1 MKRIKKF
8 NNFEP
13 LSDDDLNFINESK
26 VWYLPSFRDKISDVV
41 AGQFDKDILDLCNKI
56 LNSEGK
62 ELDSDTTFIGLSDDD
77 MLSFSRQSEIEKMYP
92 TIFNVLQSDI
102 DSGYRREIG
111 LVKINLMSGQIQ
123 KIENWKGPFID
134 PFNGLPMI
142 NSQLTSLSSPVT
154 PGFGLGFVSDFML
167 GNNANL
173 RFTPGLVFADVIVNY
188 EFENPSLSKQR
199 IIQGTLVDLPLGI
212 KLKSDRRK
220 NFRAYVIG
228 GAKYSIDIVSKKKT
242 DDIALSPESK
252 YLKSLKNTVWYEAG
266 LGLDLYFEF
275 FKLSPE
281 IKFSQ
286 SRKSVL
292 KDSDRLENPFTA
304 PIDKLFFR
312 NIQFSLFFE

>member
-1 MKRIKKF
+1 MKKF
-8 NNFEP
+8 LLLSILILFSFNRSIAQNNWGGGV
-13 LSDDDLNFINESK
+13 DDEQLHFGFK
-26 VWYLPSFRDKISDVV
+26 FQYIS
-41 AGQFDKDILDLCNKI
+41 
-56 LNSEGK
+56 SEYK
-62 ELDSDTTFIGLSDDD
+62 
-77 MLSFSRQSEIEKMYP
+77 
-92 TIFNVLQSDI
+92 
-102 DSGYRREIG
+102 
-111 LVKINLMSGQIQ
+111 IQ

-304 PIDKLFFR
+304 PIDKLCFR